1 MRKIVEGMALAAAL
15 GAASPE
21 VVPKERTAQ
30 YRGVENS
37 IPADLHTSRDFLLAI
52 AGISK
57 TIETLSVVKQEK
69 ELLKKRVDQLIDEN
83 ERIHAALKTR
93 GLPQAE
99 KDKLL
104 GELNTLIQELSTIKK
119 FIDGKSN

>member
-21 VVPKERTAQ
+21 VMAKERAAQ

-52 AGISK
+52 AGITK
-57 TIETLSVVKQEK
+57 MIETTSIVKEEK
-69 ELLKKRVDQLIDEN
+69 ELLKKRIDQLIDEN
-83 ERIHAALKTR
+83 ERIHTTLKAR
-93 GLPQAE
+93 GLPQSE
-99 KDKLL
+99 KNKLL
-104 GELNTLIQELSTIKK
+104 EELNSLIQEFGTIKK
-119 FIDGKSN
+119 FIDTKNN